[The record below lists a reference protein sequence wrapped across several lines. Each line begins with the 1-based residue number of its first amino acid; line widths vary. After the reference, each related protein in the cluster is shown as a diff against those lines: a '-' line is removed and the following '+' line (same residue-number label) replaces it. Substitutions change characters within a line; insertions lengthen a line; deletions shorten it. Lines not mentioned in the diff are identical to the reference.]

1 MADKFQLKALITGV
15 DKLSP
20 TLAGV
25 RKNIASFRKNL
36 EKTGLGKIGWSDI
49 VTGGAMAAPFIA
61 GARAAIDFES
71 QMADVRKVVDFDTP
85 TQFKQMGDD
94 IGRMSERLPMAATD
108 IAKIVAA
115 GGQSGIARDELLGFA
130 EAAVKMGIAFDQTA
144 DESGDMMAKWRTAFR
159 MSQAEVIG
167 LADRINYLGNTGPAN
182 TKQISGIVTEVGA
195 LGEVAGLSSAQIAAI
210 GATMAGVGVKQDVA
224 ATGIKNFMLAMTKG
238 TAATKAQAQAYKSLR
253 LDSKTVAEN
262 MQKDAQGTMLDLL
275 KRIGQVDAAKRPAV
289 LAELFGTES
298 IGAITPLLTN
308 LELLRGNLEKV
319 SDAQKYAGSMEQEYS
334 SRAATTANNLQ
345 LLRNGVDSVGRAIG
359 NALLPGIN
367 SVLDNLRPWISQVA
381 QMISDNP
388 HLVRGIV
395 IAGAAFTALRAAVFA
410 ATVATRVLGA
420 AFAATPIGLIAVGV
434 AAAAGL
440 IVAYWDQ
447 IGPFFATMW
456 ERVTSYT
463 QSFMSFMK
471 RVFYWSPLGLI
482 VKNWGNIGS
491 FFSAL
496 WEVIRAYSKPFV
508 DFMKLIFDW
517 SPVGL
522 IVNNWG
528 TVSAFFSKLWDG
540 IQLAAAPF
548 MQFLKLVF
556 DWSPLGLI
564 VKNWEPIVG
573 WFKGLWDRI
582 SPYLEPIF
590 KLVGGEGVGLTAR
603 VQRIADE
610 KRASNAGVGGGTG
623 ELLAANAVQVAGNRK
638 AMRDITFGV
647 DTAELLRA
655 PGQLPAPGALLRQSS
670 QVAGKSQVEGEVLLR
685 FDNPPPGLRVDGVKT
700 NQPGLTV
707 TPKVGRRT
715 MGGTN
720 E

>member
-25 RKNIASFRKNL
+25 RKNIAGFRKNL

-71 QMADVRKVVDFDTP
+71 QMADVRKVVNFDTP
-85 TQFKQMGDD
+85 GQFKEMGDD

-159 MSQAEVIG
+159 MNQAEVVG
-167 LADRINYLGNTGPAN
+167 LADRINFLGNTGPAN
-182 TKQISGIVTEVGA
+182 TKQISAIVTEVGA
-195 LGEVAGLSSAQIAAI
+195 LGEVAGMSSAQVAAI

-238 TAATKAQAQAYKSLR
+238 TAATKAQADAYKSLR
-253 LDSKTVAEN
+253 LDSKAVAEN

-289 LAELFGTES
+289 LSQLFGTES

-308 LELLRGNLEKV
+308 LELLRGNLDKV
-319 SDAQKYAGSMEQEYS
+319 SDAQQFAGSMEQEYA

-345 LLRNGVDSVGRAIG
+345 LLRNSVIGVAREVG

-367 SVLDNLRPWISQVA
+367 AVVEQLRPWISQAA
-381 QMISDNP
+381 QLVRNNP
-388 HLVRGIV
+388 QLVRGIV
-395 IAGAAFTALRAAVFA
+395 IAGAAFTALRTAVFA
-410 ATVATRVLGA
+410 ATVATRLLGV
-420 AFAATPIGLIAVGV
+420 AFAATPIGLIAVGI

-440 IVAYWDQ
+440 IVANWEK
-447 IGPFFATMW
+447 IGP
-456 ERVTSYT
+456 
-463 QSFMSFMK
+463 
-471 RVFYWSPLGLI
+471 
-482 VKNWGNIGS
+482 

-496 WEVIRAYSKPFV
+496 WELIKAYSVPFM
-508 DFMKLIFDW
+508 DFMK
-517 SPVGL
+517 
-522 IVNNWG
+522 
-528 TVSAFFSKLWDG
+528 KL
-540 IQLAAAPF
+540 L
-548 MQFLKLVF
+548 

-564 VKNWEPIVG
+564 TRNWEPIVKF
-573 WFKGLWDRI
+573 FKGLWDRV
-582 SPYLEPIF
+582 SPYLQPIL
-590 KLVGGEGVGLTAR
+590 KLFGGDEGESLTSR
-603 VQRIADE
+603 VQQAAAAQRE
-610 KRASNAGVGGGTG
+610 RNAGAGGGTG
-623 ELLAANAVQVAGNRK
+623 EMVMAGAGVVARNRQ
-638 AMRDITFGV
+638 AYNEQTFGIN
-647 DTAELLRA
+647 
-655 PGQLPAPGALLRQSS
+655 PGALLQAPGLMPEPGSLLRQSPA
-670 QVAGKSQVEGEVLLR
+670 AGKTQLDGELRVLFEGA
-685 FDNPPPGLRVDGVKT
+685 PPGTRLEGAKSS
-700 NQPGLTV
+700 QPGVTV
-707 TPKVGRRT
+707 TTQNVGRRSI
-715 MGGTN
+715 G
-720 E
+720 ES

>member
-25 RKNIASFRKNL
+25 RKNISTFRKNL
-36 EKTGLGKIGWSDI
+36 ESTGLGKIGWSDI
-49 VTGGAMAAPFIA
+49 ITGGAMAAPFIA

-71 QMADVRKVVDFDTP
+71 QMADVRKVVNFDTP
-85 TQFKQMGDD
+85 NQFKEMGDD
-94 IGRMSERLPMAATD
+94 IGRLSERLPMAATD

-115 GGQSGIARDELLGFA
+115 GGQSGIARDELLSFA
-130 EAAVKMGIAFDQTA
+130 ESAVKMGIAFDQTA

-159 MSQAEVIG
+159 MNQGEVVA
-167 LADRINYLGNTGPAN
+167 LADRINYLGNTGPAT

-275 KRIGQVDAAKRPAV
+275 KRIGQVDAAKRPAL

-319 SDAQKYAGSMEQEYS
+319 GDAQQFAGSMEQEYS

-345 LLRNGVDSVGRAIG
+345 LLRNGVDSAARAIG

-367 SVLDNLRPWISQVA
+367 AVLDKLRPWISQVA
-381 QMISDNP
+381 QMISDKP
-388 HLVRGIV
+388 QLVRGLV

-410 ATVATRVLGA
+410 ATVATRVLGV
-420 AFAATPIGLIAVGV
+420 AFAATPIGLIAVGI

-440 IVAYWDQ
+440 IVANWEKV
-447 IGPFFATMW
+447 GP
-456 ERVTSYT
+456 
-463 QSFMSFMK
+463 
-471 RVFYWSPLGLI
+471 
-482 VKNWGNIGS
+482 

-496 WEVIRAYSKPFV
+496 WELIKAY
-508 DFMKLIFDW
+508 
-517 SPVGL
+517 
-522 IVNNWG
+522 
-528 TVSAFFSKLWDG
+528 TT
-540 IQLAAAPF
+540 PF
-548 MQFLKLVF
+548 MEFLKGVF
-556 DWSPLGLI
+556 AWTPLSLI
-564 VKNWEPIVG
+564 MKNWEPIVG
-573 WFKGLWDRI
+573 WLKGLWDRV
-582 SPYLEPIF
+582 SPYLEPLL
-590 KLVGGEGVGLTAR
+590 KLFGGGDGESLTVR
-603 VQRIADE
+603 VQRLADE
-610 KRASNAGVGGGTG
+610 QNARNSVAGGSGA
-623 ELLAANAVQVAGNRK
+623 LVQANAVQVAQGVQAAREK
-638 AMRDITFGV
+638 AFGV
-647 DTAELLRA
+647 SPEALLQAPSPAPAPGSMLRAAAPLPAPGGLLRA
-655 PGQLPAPGALLRQSS
+655 PGQLPEPGALLRQSA
-670 QVAGKSQVEGEVLLR
+670 QVGGKQQLEGELR
-685 FDNPPPGLRVDGVKT
+685 VAFDNPPPGMRVQEAKT
-700 NQPGLTV
+700 NQSGLSV
-707 TPKVGRRT
+707 TPKVGYRT

>member
-20 TLAGV
+20 TLRGV
-25 RKNIASFRKNL
+25 RKNIATFRKSL
-36 EKTGLGKIGWSDI
+36 ESTGLGKIGWSDI

-85 TQFKQMGDD
+85 QQFKEMGDD
-94 IGRMSERLPMAATD
+94 IGRLSERLPMAATD

-115 GGQSGIARDELLGFA
+115 GGQSGIAKDELLGFA

-144 DESGDMMAKWRTAFR
+144 DESGEMMAKWRTAFR
-159 MSQAEVIG
+159 MSQDEVVG

-224 ATGIKNFMLAMTKG
+224 ATGIKNFMLALTKG

-253 LDSKTVAEN
+253 LDAKTVAEN
-262 MQKDAQGTMLDLL
+262 MQKDAQGTTLDLL
-275 KRIGQVDAAKRPAV
+275 KRIAQVDAAKRPAL

-308 LELLRGNLEKV
+308 LELLRSNLDKV
-319 SDAQKYAGSMEQEYS
+319 SDSRKFAGSMEQEYAA
-334 SRAATTANNLQ
+334 RAATTANNLQ

-367 SVLDNLRPWISQVA
+367 AVLDQLRPWISQVA

-410 ATVATRVLGA
+410 ATVATRVLGV
-420 AFAATPIGLIAVGV
+420 AFAATPVGLIAVGI
-434 AAAAGL
+434 AAAVGL
-440 IVAYWDQ
+440 IVAN
-447 IGPFFATMW
+447 W
-456 ERVTSYT
+456 ERVG
-463 QSFMSFMK
+463 
-471 RVFYWSPLGLI
+471 P
-482 VKNWGNIGS
+482 

-496 WEVIRAYSKPFV
+496 WELIKAYSTPFME
-508 DFMKLIFDW
+508 FMKSLFAW
-517 SPVGL
+517 NP
-522 IVNNWG
+522 
-528 TVSAFFSKLWDG
+528 
-540 IQLAAAPF
+540 
-548 MQFLKLVF
+548 LVQ
-556 DWSPLGLI
+556 I

-573 WFKGLWDRI
+573 WFKNLWERV
-582 SPYLEPIF
+582 SPYLQPIL
-590 KLVGGEGVGLTAR
+590 KLFGGEEGEGLTGR
-603 VQRIADE
+603 VQRMAE
-610 KRASNAGVGGGTG
+610 EQRQRNAGAGGGSG
-623 ELLAANAVQVAGNRK
+623 ELVLAGAGTAARNRQELNARQ
-638 AMRDITFGV
+638 FGINPG
-647 DTAELLRA
+647 TLLQA
-655 PGQLPAPGALLRQSS
+655 PGQLPEPGALLRQSA
-670 QVAGKSQVEGEVLLR
+670 VASKAQLEGEMR
-685 FDNPPPGLRVDGVKT
+685 FTFDNPPPGLRVESTKSS
-700 NQPGLTV
+700 QPGVTM

>member
-25 RKNIASFRKNL
+25 RKNISTFRKNL
-36 EKTGLGKIGWSDI
+36 ESTGLGKIGWSDI
-49 VTGGAMAAPFIA
+49 ITGGAMAAPFIA

-71 QMADVRKVVDFDTP
+71 QMADVRKVVNFETP
-85 TQFKQMGDD
+85 TQFREMGDD
-94 IGRMSERLPMAATD
+94 IGRLSERLPMAATD

-159 MSQAEVIG
+159 MNQGEVVA
-167 LADRINYLGNTGPAN
+167 LADRINYLGNTGPAT

-275 KRIGQVDAAKRPAV
+275 KRIGQVDAAKRPAL

-319 SDAQKYAGSMEQEYS
+319 SDAQQFAGSMEQEYS

-345 LLRNGVDSVGRAIG
+345 LLRNGIDSAARALG
-359 NALLPGIN
+359 NAMLPGIN
-367 SVLDNLRPWISQVA
+367 AVLDKLRPWISQMA

-388 HLVRGIV
+388 QLVRGIV
-395 IAGAAFTALRAAVFA
+395 IAGMAFTALRAAVFA
-410 ATVATRVLGA
+410 ATVATRVLGV
-420 AFAATPIGLIAVGV
+420 AFAATPIGLIAVGI

-440 IVAYWDQ
+440 IVANWEKV
-447 IGPFFATMW
+447 GP
-456 ERVTSYT
+456 
-463 QSFMSFMK
+463 
-471 RVFYWSPLGLI
+471 
-482 VKNWGNIGS
+482 

-496 WEVIRAYSKPFV
+496 WELIKAYTTPFV
-508 DFMKLIFDW
+508 E
-517 SPVGL
+517 
-522 IVNNWG
+522 
-528 TVSAFFSKLWDG
+528 
-540 IQLAAAPF
+540 
-548 MQFLKLVF
+548 FLKSVFAWTPLSLVM
-556 DWSPLGLI
+556 
-564 VKNWEPIVG
+564 KNWEPIVG
-573 WFKGLWDRI
+573 WFKGLWDRV
-582 SPYLEPIF
+582 SPYLEPIL
-590 KLVGGEGVGLTAR
+590 KLFGGGDGESLTVR
-603 VQRIADE
+603 VQRLADE
-610 KRASNAGVGGGTG
+610 QKARNSVAGGTG
-623 ELLAANAVQVAGNRK
+623 ALVQANAVQVAQGAQAARNQ
-638 AMRDITFGV
+638 AFGV
-647 DTAELLRA
+647 SPGALLRA
-655 PGQLPAPGALLRQSS
+655 PEPLPAPGGLLRTSGQIPEPGALLRQSA
-670 QVAGKSQVEGEVLLR
+670 QVSAKPQLEGELR
-685 FDNPPPGLRVDGVKT
+685 MTFDNPPPGLRVEKVKT
-700 NQPGLTV
+700 NQPGLSV
-707 TPKVGRRT
+707 TPRVGYRT

>member
-25 RKNIASFRKNL
+25 RKNISTFRKNL
-36 EKTGLGKIGWSDI
+36 ESTGLGKIGWSDI
-49 VTGGAMAAPFIA
+49 ITGGAMAAPFIA

-71 QMADVRKVVDFDTP
+71 QMADVRKVVNFDTP
-85 TQFKQMGDD
+85 TQFKEMGDD
-94 IGRMSERLPMAATD
+94 IGRLSERLPMAATD

-115 GGQSGIARDELLGFA
+115 GGQSGIARDELLSFA
-130 EAAVKMGIAFDQTA
+130 ESAVKMGIAFDQTA

-159 MSQAEVIG
+159 MNQGEVVA
-167 LADRINYLGNTGPAN
+167 LADRINYLGNTGPAT

-238 TAATKAQAQAYKSLR
+238 TAATKSQAQAYKSLR

-275 KRIGQVDAAKRPAV
+275 KRIGQVNAAKRPAL

-319 SDAQKYAGSMEQEYS
+319 SDAQQFAGSMEQEYS

-345 LLRNGVDSVGRAIG
+345 LLRNGVDSAARAIG

-367 SVLDNLRPWISQVA
+367 AVLDKLRPWISQVA

-388 HLVRGIV
+388 QLVRGIV

-410 ATVATRVLGA
+410 ATVATRVLGV
-420 AFAATPIGLIAVGV
+420 AFAATPIGLIAVGI

-440 IVAYWDQ
+440 IVANWEKV
-447 IGPFFATMW
+447 GPFF
-456 ERVTSYT
+456 
-463 QSFMSFMK
+463 
-471 RVFYWSPLGLI
+471 G
-482 VKNWGNIGS
+482 
-491 FFSAL
+491 AL
-496 WEVIRAYSKPFV
+496 WELIKAY
-508 DFMKLIFDW
+508 
-517 SPVGL
+517 
-522 IVNNWG
+522 
-528 TVSAFFSKLWDG
+528 TT
-540 IQLAAAPF
+540 PF
-548 MQFLKLVF
+548 MEFLKGVF
-556 DWSPLGLI
+556 AWTPLTLI
-564 VKNWEPIVG
+564 MKNWEPIVG
-573 WFKGLWDRI
+573 WFKGLWDRV
-582 SPYLEPIF
+582 SPYLEPML
-590 KLVGGEGVGLTAR
+590 KLFGGGDGESLTVR
-603 VQRIADE
+603 VQRLADE
-610 KRASNAGVGGGTG
+610 QKARNSVAGGTG
-623 ELLAANAVQVAGNRK
+623 ALVQANAVQVAQGAQAARNQ
-638 AMRDITFGV
+638 AFGV
-647 DTAELLRA
+647 SPGALLRTPEPLPAPGGLLRA
-655 PGQLPAPGALLRQSS
+655 SGQIPEPGALLRQSA
-670 QVAGKSQVEGEVLLR
+670 QVSAKPQLEGELR
-685 FDNPPPGLRVDGVKT
+685 MTFDNPPPGLRVEKVKT
-700 NQPGLTV
+700 NQPGLSV
-707 TPKVGRRT
+707 TPKVGYRT